1 VRATAWIEKAG
12 IPAVGIICTGF
23 VLSAKAIARMLGLL
37 SVRIVEY
44 PPPNIGTQTKEEI
57 KGRAGIVLDHVIQAL
72 TQPAPK
78 PKMVPIRELETRPR
92 DIVFKGTLR
101 EVNDFFYD
109 HQWTDGLPIIPP
121 RVEAVEEMLKYTDRS
136 ADEVLA
142 ILQPARREATIW
154 SVAVTGVMAGCCPA
168 YMPVL
173 IALIEAIA
181 EPRFGLQHAGSTAG
195 WTPLIVLNGPII
207 KELNFNSGQG
217 VLRPQRKANITVSRF
232 LRLAMMNLAGYQI
245 GTTDL
250 ACFGTNYLPVLAE
263 AEEESPYEPLSVERG
278 FAKGSNVITVLS
290 CLSMSYH
297 FTSQETAEEHL
308 QILANEVERELGGQ
322 YVQVMTIFGP
332 DITPVLCLS
341 PLVASVL
348 ANGGYSKKDIRKY
361 IFEHAR
367 IPASEF
373 DKELAGLWVG
383 FTACKAVEQGK
394 LPKLFCETED
404 PQRMLPLM
412 HSPDE
417 LLIVVSGSATR
428 NRNFVSKQTGDQGL
442 AVSKEIRLPAN
453 WAYLPK

>member
-1 VRATAWIEKAG
+1 MRATTWIEKAG
-12 IPAVGIICTGF
+12 IPAVGIICAGF
-23 VLSAKAIARMLGLL
+23 VSSAHAIARMLGLL
-37 SVRIVEY
+37 SMRIVEY

-57 KGRAGIVLDHVIQAL
+57 KKHAGIVLGHVIQAL
-72 TQPAPK
+72 TQPAPE
-78 PKMVPIRELETRPR
+78 PQMASPGEPETGPRE
-92 DIVFKGTLR
+92 IVVKGNLR

-109 HQWTDGLPIIPP
+109 RQWTDGLPVIPP
-121 RVEAVEEMLKYTDRS
+121 TVKAVEEMLKYTDRS
-136 ADEVLA
+136 PDEVLA
-142 ILQPARREATIW
+142 VLQPSRREATPW
-154 SVAVTGVMAGCCPA
+154 SVAVNGVMAGCRPA
-168 YMPVL
+168 YMPAL
-173 IALIEAIA
+173 TALIEAIA
-181 EPRFGLQHAGSTAG
+181 EPSFGLQHAGSTAG
-195 WTPLIVLNGPII
+195 WTPLVILNGPII

-217 VLRPQRKANITVSRF
+217 VLRPQRQANVTVSRF

-278 FAKGSNVITVLS
+278 FGKGSNVITVLS

-308 QILANEVERELGGQ
+308 QILADEVKRELGGQ

-332 DITPVLCLS
+332 DISPVLCLS

-348 ANGGYSKKDIRKY
+348 ADAGYSKKDLRKY

-373 DKELAGLWVG
+373 DKELAGLWGG
-383 FTACKAVEQGK
+383 FTACKAVEQGR
-394 LPKLFCETED
+394 LPRLFCETED
-404 PQRMLPLM
+404 PQRMLPVM
-412 HSPDE
+412 HHPDE
-417 LLIVVSGSATR
+417 LLIVVSGSAVR
-428 NRNFVSKQTGDQGL
+428 NRSFVAKQTGDQGL

-453 WAYLPK
+453 WAKLPK

>member
-1 VRATAWIEKAG
+1 MRATTWVERAG
-12 IPAVGIICTGF
+12 VPAVGVICTGF
-23 VLSAKAIARMLGLL
+23 VPSAHAIGRMLGHL
-37 SVRIVEY
+37 SLRIVEY
-44 PPPNIGTQTKEEI
+44 PRPNIGTQTKEEI
-57 KGRAGIVLDHVIQAL
+57 KSRAETVLDHVIHAL

-78 PKMVPIRELETRPR
+78 PQMSLPGEPDTGPRE
-92 DIVFKGTLR
+92 IVFKGNLK

-109 HQWTDGLPIIPP
+109 HQWTDGLPIVPP
-121 RVEAVEEMLKYTDRS
+121 TVEAVEEMLKYTDRS
-136 ADEVLA
+136 FEEVLA
-142 ILQPARREATIW
+142 ILQPGRREATPW
-154 SVAVTGVMAGCCPA
+154 AVAINGVMAGCRPA
-168 YMPVL
+168 CMPLL

-207 KELNFNSGQG
+207 RELNFNSGQG
-217 VLRPQRKANITVSRF
+217 VLRPQSQANVTVSRF

-250 ACFGTNYLPVLAE
+250 ACFGMNYLPVLAE
-263 AEEESPYEPLSVERG
+263 AEEVSPYEPLSVERG

-308 QILANEVERELGGQ
+308 KILANEVKRELGGQ

-332 DITPVLCLS
+332 EVSPVLCLS

-348 ANGGYSKKDIRKY
+348 ADAGYSKKDIREY
-361 IFEHAR
+361 IFDHAR

-373 DKELAGLWVG
+373 DQELSGLWGG

-394 LPKLFCETED
+394 LPRLFCETDD
-404 PQRMLPLM
+404 PQRMLPLL
-412 HSPDE
+412 HHPEE
-417 LLIVVSGSATR
+417 LLIVVSGSAAR
-428 NRNFVSKQTGDQGL
+428 NRSFVAKQTGDQGL
-442 AVSKEIRLPAN
+442 AVSKEIKLPSN
-453 WAYLPK
+453 WATLPK